1 MAQLFHTCYK
11 IHFMDKMEIKGSWN
25 ELKGKVKQ
33 EHAHLTD
40 NDLEWEDGKDDEFF
54 GRMQQ
59 KIGKT
64 KDEFVSWVKSL
75 G

>member
-1 MAQLFHTCYK
+1 
-11 IHFMDKMEIKGSWN
+11 MDKMEIKGNWN

-33 EHAHLTD
+33 AHAHLTD
-40 NDLEWEDGKDDEFF
+40 DDLEWEDGKDDEFF
-54 GRMQQ
+54 GRMQK